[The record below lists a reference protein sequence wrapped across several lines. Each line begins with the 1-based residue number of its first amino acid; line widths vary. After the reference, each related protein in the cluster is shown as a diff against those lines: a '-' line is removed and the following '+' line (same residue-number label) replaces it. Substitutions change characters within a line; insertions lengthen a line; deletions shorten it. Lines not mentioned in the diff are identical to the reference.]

1 MDLVRLIGATYPC
14 RHVERAKLHQRDD
27 EKSLRTHQITR
38 VDWGSEQKRKMSNCA
53 IADYLDV
60 KSDNFL

>member
-1 MDLVRLIGATYPC
+1 MDLVRLIGAPYPC

-38 VDWGSEQKRKMSNCA
+38 VDWGSERKRK
-53 IADYLDV
+53 DV
-60 KSDNFL
+60 KLCHS